1 MANIYTTNVFFDSP
15 DFFAAD
21 LTNGNVRVGVKHRTA
36 IDLPPTDPAFA
47 TAKAVCSNDTADDF
61 IVAMVEAGRIP
72 PRSLMA

>member
-21 LTNGNVRVGVKHRTA
+21 LTNGFVRVGVKDRIA
-36 IDLPPTDPAFA
+36 IDIPPTDASFA
-47 TAKAVCSNDTADDF
+47 SAKAVCSDDTADDF

>member
-1 MANIYTTNVFFDSP
+1 MAAIYTTNVFFDSP

-21 LTNGNVRVGVKHRTA
+21 LTDGCVRVGVKDRTA
-36 IDLPPTDPAFA
+36 IDIKPADA
-47 TAKAVCSNDTADDF
+47 AYAAAKAVCSDDSADDF